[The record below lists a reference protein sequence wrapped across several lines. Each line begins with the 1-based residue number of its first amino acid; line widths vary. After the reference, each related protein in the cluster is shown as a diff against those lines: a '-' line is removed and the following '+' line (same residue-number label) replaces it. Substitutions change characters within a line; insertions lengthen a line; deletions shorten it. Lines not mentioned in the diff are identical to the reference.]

1 MIALEPG
8 SSLMFAGSKE
18 PAAMLELSR
27 IDLDGGQASRLAV
40 SLCTLLEEQ
49 AKVAKDRVFIIF
61 TSVDR
66 RMWGWNT
73 STL

>member
-1 MIALEPG
+1 
-8 SSLMFAGSKE
+8 
-18 PAAMLELSR
+18 MLELSR